1 MRHIQQPGDLSSDLR
16 LPKAARA
23 IFGYSGGCHHPE
35 KRMRP
40 VLIALAF
47 AYALLPASA
56 QEGQPRRDLIIECMA
71 CHGDDG
77 IAKDKEVPH
86 LAGQNYDYLLKQLRD
101 FQKGRRP
108 HKEMR
113 VMSRLMTDFDLE
125 EIADFYA
132 RLPRDPK

>member
-1 MRHIQQPGDLSSDLR
+1 MR
-16 LPKAARA
+16 
-23 IFGYSGGCHHPE
+23 
-35 KRMRP
+35 
-40 VLIALAF
+40 IAL
-47 AYALLPASA
+47 LASLIILSTMPLTA
-56 QEGQPRRDLIIECMA
+56 QERQPRRDLIIECMA

-77 IAKDKEVPH
+77 IAKDREVPH

-132 RLPRDPK
+132 RLPREPK

>member
-1 MRHIQQPGDLSSDLR
+1 MR
-16 LPKAARA
+16 
-23 IFGYSGGCHHPE
+23 
-35 KRMRP
+35 
-40 VLIALAF
+40 IALATLILAF
-47 AYALLPASA
+47 AITPSTS
-56 QEGQPRRDLIIECMA
+56 QERQPRRDLIVECMA

-77 IAKDKEVPH
+77 IAKDREVPH

-101 FQKGRRP
+101 FQRGRRP

-113 VMSRLMTDFDLE
+113 VMSRLMTEFELQ

>member
-1 MRHIQQPGDLSSDLR
+1 MRL
-16 LPKAARA
+16 
-23 IFGYSGGCHHPE
+23 
-35 KRMRP
+35 
-40 VLIALAF
+40 VLAALALMV
-47 AYALLPASA
+47 APPLLA
-56 QEGQPRRDLIIECMA
+56 QERQPRRDLIIECMA

-77 IAKDKEVPH
+77 IAKDKDVPH

-101 FQKGRRP
+101 FQSGRRP

-113 VMSRLMTDFDLE
+113 VMSRLMTEFELR